1 MSTLEDVHK
10 GIMEVYKQLQSV
22 IEDMQSLTDSDGLY
36 FSPLY
41 NATYC
46 IDEQVECNIYDV
58 YDDMA
63 EWAKQHGY
71 TAVYDIGCSCGFQ
84 GDCFKARGIQYDGI
98 DMAYSPRYVYKNAW
112 NKYHFNEYPFDI
124 KPVPNSIAISDF
136 CIGYFGNDEA
146 KAKQLAKEFDTVLIG
161 YTNVGMIYSVYGK
174 YFDVNPV
181 KGLHSEFFL
190 LKRRE

>member
-71 TAVYDIGCSCGFQ
+71 AAVYDIGCSCGFQ
-84 GDCFKARGIQYDGI
+84 GDLISWKWISRII
-98 DMAYSPRYVYKNAW
+98 
-112 NKYHFNEYPFDI
+112 
-124 KPVPNSIAISDF
+124 PN
-136 CIGYFGNDEA
+136 
-146 KAKQLAKEFDTVLIG
+146 
-161 YTNVGMIYSVYGK
+161 
-174 YFDVNPV
+174 
-181 KGLHSEFFL
+181 LHR
-190 LKRRE
+190 K